1 MIVSSKITESP
12 IPHLK
17 TIKMPQLISFVYIGE
32 AFFQHL
38 QFCASIVPPI
48 LAVTTLGNVT
58 QTMIIQYLT

>member
-1 MIVSSKITESP
+1 MIVSSKIIKSP
-12 IPHLK
+12 NPHLK
-17 TIKMPQLISFVYIGE
+17 TIKMAQLISFVCIGE
-32 AFFQHL
+32 AFFQHP